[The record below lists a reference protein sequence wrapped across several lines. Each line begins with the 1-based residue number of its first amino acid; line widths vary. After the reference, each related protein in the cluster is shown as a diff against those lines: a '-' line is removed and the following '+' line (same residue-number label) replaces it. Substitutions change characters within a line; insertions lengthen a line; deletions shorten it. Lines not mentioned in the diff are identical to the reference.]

1 MSLFQWLER
10 YSSASRRPELRQPQG
25 QDSPVARRRFRFS
38 GNVQGVGFRYEASMI
53 AGELGL
59 TGWAR
64 NESDGT
70 VTVEAQGTEACIA
83 EFLRVIQSVPR
94 FRISEVQTE
103 ALPVSKT
110 ETAFRIRY

>member
-1 MSLFQWLER
+1 MGLFQWLEEFR
-10 YSSASRRPELRQPQG
+10 LANQRAAVRPPDG
-25 QDSPVARRRFRFS
+25 PDSPRVRKRFRFS

-59 TGWAR
+59 TGWAG

-70 VTVEAQGTEACIA
+70 VTVEAEGTEACIA
-83 EFLRVIQSVPR
+83 EFLRVIRSVRR
-94 FRISEVQTE
+94 FRISEVQAE
-103 ALPVSKT
+103 ALPVSGT

>member
-1 MSLFQWLER
+1 MGLFQWLEDFR
-10 YSSASRRPELRQPQG
+10 LTNQRAAVRPLDEP
-25 QDSPVARRRFRFS
+25 DSPQTRKRFRFS

-70 VTVEAQGTEACIA
+70 VTVEAQGTEAYIA
-83 EFLRVIQSVPR
+83 EFLRVIQLVPR
-94 FRISEVQTE
+94 FRISEVQAE
-103 ALPVSKT
+103 ALPVSGT

>member
-1 MSLFQWLER
+1 MGLFQWLEDFR
-10 YSSASRRPELRQPQG
+10 LANQRSAVRPPNEP
-25 QDSPVARRRFRFS
+25 DSPQTRKRFRFS
-38 GNVQGVGFRYEASMI
+38 GNVQGVGFRYETSVI

-70 VTVEAQGTEACIA
+70 VTVEAEGTEACIA

-94 FRISEVQTE
+94 FRISEVQAE
-103 ALPVSKT
+103 PLSVSGT
-110 ETAFRIRY
+110 ETAFQIRY

>member
-10 YSSASRRPELRQPQG
+10 YSGASRRPELRQPQDP
-25 QDSPVARRRFRFS
+25 DSPVARRRFRFS

-70 VTVEAQGTEACIA
+70 VTVETQGAEACIA

-103 ALPVSKT
+103 ALPVSGT

>member
-1 MSLFQWLER
+1 MGLFQWLENVR
-10 YSSASRRPELRQPQG
+10 LANQRPAASPPDAP
-25 QDSPVARRRFRFS
+25 DSPQVRRRFRFS

-70 VTVEAQGTEACIA
+70 VTVEAEGPEACAA

-103 ALPVSKT
+103 VLPVSGT
-110 ETAFRIRY
+110 ETSFKIRY

>member
-1 MSLFQWLER
+1 MGLFQWLEDFR
-10 YSSASRRPELRQPQG
+10 LTNHRAAVRPPNEP
-25 QDSPVARRRFRFS
+25 DSPQARKRFRFS

-70 VTVEAQGTEACIA
+70 VTVEAEGTEACIA

-94 FRISEVQTE
+94 FRISGVQAE
-103 ALPVSKT
+103 ALPVSGM